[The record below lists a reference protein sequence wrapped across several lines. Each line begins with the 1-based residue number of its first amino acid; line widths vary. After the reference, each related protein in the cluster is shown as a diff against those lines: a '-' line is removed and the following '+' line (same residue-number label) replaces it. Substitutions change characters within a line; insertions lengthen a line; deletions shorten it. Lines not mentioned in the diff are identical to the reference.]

1 MDLRAALREQ
11 TPSLALQRAAADEIA
26 RLDDLR
32 AKDRE
37 EIYRLTLKVDRL
49 EVELSGNGH
58 ATE

>member
-32 AKDRE
+32 AKDIE
-37 EIYRLTLKVDRL
+37 EIHRLRLKVNRL
-49 EVELSGNGH
+49 EREMDEK
-58 ATE
+58 AKT

>member
-1 MDLRAALREQ
+1 MDLRADLREQ

>member
-11 TPSLALQRAAADEIA
+11 NPSLALQRAAADEIA

-32 AKDRE
+32 AKDME
-37 EIYRLTLKVDRL
+37 EIYRLRLKVDRL
-49 EVELSGNGH
+49 EVELSGSGH